1 MFMPAKHINN
11 TGHAMHLDPRPFV
24 GRLRWIREYPVYP
37 ESPARFAL
45 RTVRFTLGE
54 QMAATRSHGGRFEF
68 AACDGCVFTTPP
80 NNVSSFIAA
89 VFGQRDMHVFRFWQ
103 RALKPGA
110 VFFDVGANIG
120 LYAVPAC
127 QVVGAAGR
135 VVCFEAHPST
145 YAFLA
150 RNLARNCN
158 GTVTAENMAVGSG
171 PGEIQIA
178 FDARNPGE
186 THIARG
192 DERGDTVPMMAL
204 DDYCARKE
212 IRRVD
217 YLKIDVE
224 GYETEVLRG
233 AQRIITANEQILIQT
248 EYEPKHLSRYGDPTA
263 MTTLLLNTGFLPHE
277 LAWRDGKPSRIA
289 ALPDYTGEIIWSRRD
304 LGQQAFD
311 A

>member
-1 MFMPAKHINN
+1 
-11 TGHAMHLDPRPFV
+11 MHLDPRPFV
-24 GRLRWIREYPVYP
+24 GRLRWIREYPVYR
-37 ESPARFAL
+37 EAPARFAL
-45 RTVRFTLGE
+45 RTLRFTLGE
-54 QMAATRSHGGRFEF
+54 QLAAGNGHGGRFEF
-68 AACDGCVFTTPP
+68 AACDGRIFTTPP

-103 RALKPGA
+103 RALKPGS

-127 QVVGAAGR
+127 QVVGPAGR

-150 RNLARNCN
+150 RNLARNGN
-158 GTVTAENMAVGSG
+158 GGVTAENMAVGSG
-171 PGEIQIA
+171 PGEIRIA
-178 FDARNPGE
+178 FDPRNPGE

-192 DERGDTVPMMAL
+192 AERGDSVAMVSL

-212 IRRVD
+212 IARID

-233 AQRIITANEQILIQT
+233 ARSIIAASEAILIQT
-248 EYEPKHLSRYGDPTA
+248 EYEPKHLERYGDPTA
-263 MTTLLLNTGFLPHE
+263 LTALLSGWGLKPHQ
-277 LAWRDGKPSRIA
+277 LAWEDGSPSRIDS
-289 ALPDYTGEIIWSRRD
+289 LIDYSGEIIWSRRD
-304 LGQQAFD
+304 LTQA
-311 A
+311 AA